1 MALRCYQIGFENPFE
16 KKAVWHV
23 VSPTEGPDRAAE
35 AEKRAEAKEK
45 IDQSR
50 LIPESVKKLND
61 ILAKAPKEK
70 IDVFLDTLDDAI
82 SEMNAIER
90 MTKTL
95 KLSPEMVKALW
106 ANFNDHYS
114 DFEMSKEDM
123 FALSRVRADVSE
135 RIALM
140 DQHTVDNPEA
150 LKKDALLFL
159 KESNTYLKTN
169 SPLVLGKTYSADF
182 KNPSTGAINTFAQA
196 KLTWGDVFSA
206 AGITK
211 AEITQGSRK
220 VIAYLWNDG
229 NTYNR
234 EQKTDEVPPGS
245 KSDLYV
251 KLLESYKI
259 KPLEE
264 EEAAPLVAET
274 STQAPAAAPAIT
286 VSGEGIST
294 VTGRPTPSEHEDNR
308 PGSAAGLRDT
318 WQSEMDRE
326 VPPTPSASIAA
337 PANMPDMPLSAEALA
352 ETSDY
357 SSLLTENAKL
367 PAHFRGEDSYEQIQ
381 QMQYLQYGQ
390 KIYGAIEKMATT
402 KTALG
407 VPTDNRNMWEAIRGG
422 VIGGGGRYEVQFNE
436 IARAFYNIGIGHP
449 GFNKPGQWVL
459 DQYKNATGDQKKT
472 YEAFLDASKDLLTYL
487 PEAEKTGVSANEYK
501 EGRRA
506 ELTGEMKEASTY
518 TDSFLFDKDS
528 YGPPVHLNVFQTISY
543 GLKGKDRPV
552 ITADN
557 WLDEAASHRREGE
570 AKNYGEIEIISQ
582 SHAYDKLMGTGSPE
596 KYVAALNRYRTEGEA
611 EINALAAVGGLRGI
625 KLDVHEIH
633 TDPFDPEEMKHW
645 EPTKDQIQAVHYGM
659 MMEAAKELHLYQAAE
674 QRMTQ
679 EEKDKVA
686 YDHTGEIQGVGG
698 VIASAGIDENGLN
711 TPGAGG
717 QIGAK
722 LKVAPGTN
730 VDAGLYGAQFSNG
743 QTQAGLSVGAT
754 FDTERFGKEGRS
766 QAGVG
771 VHATA
776 DILSGDVGVNT
787 NAYIEHDLNA
797 AGTVA
802 LRGGLDAS
810 AGTGGLYAG
819 ADVGAER
826 DLSRVYEQRLK
837 DFKEK
842 FGDEIQGAKDQVR
855 AAIEKNDKILPTDK
869 EALKLA
875 SDSYIDMIVEK
886 GVMQDYTRLSKQLKL
901 IGGGFK
907 VGVGY
912 SPKEGTFG
920 VRAGPYI
927 TFAFGFRPVTLYV
940 KPPMESG
947 VLGSLDA
954 ESTGGA
960 GDWVPEGSTVV
971 VIPIPDKVLWM
982 GDEEAETA
990 AKAKAGAAL
999 DQAYEARNTGL
1010 KDYATL
1016 TPDGHFSRLDFKNL
1030 DGTVRLYMD
1039 PKSDME
1045 LIQSRDQVDL
1055 NMGVNKNLN
1064 LQIRAYGAGQ
1074 GGNNITEVFLS
1085 DDMNATPEEIKGASN
1100 AFVTWTQWPDGKT
1113 GNRSITRLS
1122 KTEAAQKIYTA
1133 AEAEA
1138 ALTGGDL
1145 ELRGLS
1151 PDHVAEMTREV
1162 RREEVARQATA
1173 RDGALFDEY
1182 DQADKDLAKKIGE
1195 SLITN
1200 GIDYDSLTLGNRDE
1214 EINDKIVH
1222 LYLAENFPS
1231 EKINT
1236 DRIYMARQYAMELAR
1251 PAHKEVPIEWNEN
1264 AFEQIAGEASKLYS
1278 KYMEANT
1285 ERIKSGE
1292 MNGTIPEGSEFQITI
1307 SHDGQMR
1314 VIEGYYDESL
1324 HGAIQAPIEWNKADP
1339 KSTLDAL
1346 GAEDTPENRAGVTHV
1361 ADVIAELEWK
1371 ETPYNSLPEATFDK
1385 AIYTVAGELL
1395 LSNAVDLYGA
1405 EKAETLRK
1413 MAIGEET
1420 NPTIEAEFVKNVQDL
1435 LFNGQTMVDGTP
1447 AIVETKFHSGLYEK
1461 CMNLVLGKSLTLK
1474 FVKPAAKEI
1483 QVKATRERMETGL
1496 KGEQTMT
1503 YTRAEVGIGI
1513 PTVKHVPP
1521 TPVPTIPDQVGGGD
1535 QHIIP
1540 SIDPSQSIGSVIGG
1554 SHDDAQGF

>member
-1 MALRCYQIGFENPFE
+1 MALRCYKIGFENPFE

-23 VSPTEGPDRAAE
+23 MSPTEGPDRAAE
-35 AEKRAEAKEK
+35 AEKRGEAKEK

-61 ILAKAPKEK
+61 LLAKAPKEK
-70 IDVFLDTLDDAI
+70 IDVFLETLDDAI
-82 SEMNAIER
+82 SEMNAIEK

-95 KLSPEMVKALW
+95 KLSSDMVKALW

-114 DFEMSKEDM
+114 DFEMSKDDM
-123 FALSRVRADVSE
+123 FALNQARANISE

-150 LKKDALLFL
+150 LKRDALLFL
-159 KESNTYLKTN
+159 KENSTYLKTS

-274 STQAPAAAPAIT
+274 STQAPAAAPAVT
-286 VSGEGIST
+286 VSGE
-294 VTGRPTPSEHEDNR
+294 D
-308 PGSAAGLRDT
+308 RDT
-318 WQSEMDRE
+318 F
-326 VPPTPSASIAA
+326 ASITA
-337 PANMPDMPLSAEALA
+337 PAATPDMSVRTGTTAEAGTEAVA
-352 ETSDY
+352 ETTDY
-357 SSLLTENAKL
+357 SSLLTESAKL

-390 KIYGAIEKMATT
+390 KIYGAIEKMAAT
-402 KTALG
+402 KTAIG
-407 VPTDNRNMWEAIRGG
+407 TPTDNRNMWEAIRGG

-436 IARAFYNIGIGHP
+436 IARAFYDIRIGHP

-459 DQYKNATGDQKKT
+459 DQYENATGDTKKT

-487 PEAEKTGVSANEYK
+487 PDAEKTGVSGEEYK

-506 ELTGEMKEASTY
+506 ELSGEMKEASTY
-518 TDSFLFDKDS
+518 TDNYLFDKDS

-557 WLDEAASHRREGE
+557 WLDEEATHRREGE

-582 SHAYDKLMGTGSPE
+582 SHAYDKLMGTASPE
-596 KYVAALNRYRTEGEA
+596 KYVAALNRYLYEGAA
-611 EINALAAVGGLRGI
+611 EINALAPLLALRGI
-625 KLDVHEIH
+625 KLDVSAMSPADFTLEEI
-633 TDPFDPEEMKHW
+633 KAGKK
-645 EPTKDQIQAVHYGM
+645 PTKDQVQAVHYGM
-659 MMEAAKELHLYQAAE
+659 MIEAAKELHLYQEGE
-674 QRMTQ
+674 QRMTKEEQ
-679 EEKDKVA
+679 EEKDKIA
-686 YDHTGEIQGVGG
+686 YNHTGEIQGVGG
-698 VIASAGIDENGLN
+698 VIASTGIDENGLN

-754 FDTERFGKEGRS
+754 FDTERFGKEDRS

-771 VHATA
+771 IHATA

-802 LRGGLDAS
+802 IKGGLDAS

-842 FGDEIQGAKDQVR
+842 FSGEIQGAKDQVR
-855 AAIEKNDKILPTDK
+855 AAIESNDKILPSDK

-901 IGGGFK
+901 VGGGFK

-960 GDWVPEGSTVV
+960 GEWVPAGSSVV
-971 VIPIPDKVLWM
+971 AISIPDKVLWM
-982 GDEEAETA
+982 GDEASEAD

-999 DQAYEARNTGL
+999 DSAYEARNTGL
-1010 KDYATL
+1010 KDYASL

-1030 DGTVRLYMD
+1030 TGIVRLYMD
-1039 PKSDME
+1039 PNGDME

-1055 NMGVNKNLN
+1055 NMGVDKNLN
-1064 LQIRAYGAGQ
+1064 LQIREYGAGQ
-1074 GGNNITEVFLS
+1074 GGDNIAEVFLS
-1085 DDMNATPEEIKGASN
+1085 DDINATPEKIKSDSN
-1100 AFVTWTQWPDGKT
+1100 AFVTWTQQPDGT
-1113 GNRSITRLS
+1113 STRHAITRLS

-1138 ALTGGDL
+1138 ALTSGDL

-1162 RREEVARQATA
+1162 KREEVARQATA

-1182 DQADKDLAKKIGE
+1182 DQADKDLARSVGE
-1195 SLITN
+1195 SLRDN
-1200 GIDYDSLTLGNRDE
+1200 HIDYDTLTLGNHDE
-1214 EINDKIVH
+1214 EINAQIVE
-1222 LYLAENFPS
+1222 LYVDQGMTAE
-1231 EKINT
+1231 EVNT

-1251 PAHKEVPIEWNEN
+1251 PAHKEVPIKWNEN

-1278 KYMEANT
+1278 NYMEAHM
-1285 ERIKSGE
+1285 EGIKSGE
-1292 MNGTIPEGSEFQITI
+1292 MNGTLPQGSEFQITV

-1314 VIEGYYDESL
+1314 VIEGYYDDSL
-1324 HGAIQAPIEWNKADP
+1324 HGAIQAPIEWDKADP
-1339 KSTLDAL
+1339 ASTLAAL
-1346 GAEDTPENRAGVTHV
+1346 GAEDTPENEAGVLKV
-1361 ADVIAELEWK
+1361 ADAIAGLEWK

-1385 AIYTVAGELL
+1385 AMYTVAGELL

-1435 LFNGQTMVDGTP
+1435 LFNGQTMVDRTP

-1474 FVKPAAKEI
+1474 FVKPAAKEV
-1483 QVKATRERMETGL
+1483 QVKATRERMEKGL
-1496 KGEQTMT
+1496 KGEQVVH
-1503 YTRAEVGIGI
+1503 YTKGEVGIGL
-1513 PTVKHVPP
+1513 PKF
-1521 TPVPTIPDQVGGGD
+1521 TPGVVIPTIPNEVGSGT
-1535 QHIIP
+1535 QHVIP
-1540 SIDPSQSIGSVIGG
+1540 SIDPSQSIGDVIGG
-1554 SHDDAQGF
+1554 SHNDPNQF